1 MDLNKAATPQSASK
15 TGVIAAFA
23 AIYVVWGSTYL
34 GIFYAL
40 ESFPPFLLAA
50 FRFIVAGLLLL
61 GWSFLQGERLP
72 PMSSVG
78 RITLAGLLML
88 YLGNG
93 AVTWVEQY
101 LPSGLAA
108 IVVATVPLWFVLLDR
123 RQWSYYFSNGGII
136 AGLLI
141 GFAGVLVLFA
151 GKESTGIF
159 NTPVKLVSLGVL
171 VCGTIG
177 WAVGSLYTK
186 YQQMQGSITMR
197 AGLQMLAAGF
207 AFLVTAALTKE
218 CRSFAFSAVTTRSL
232 LALVYLIIFG
242 SLIGYLA
249 YIWLLRVR
257 PASLVGTYAYV
268 NPVVAVFLGWAFAG
282 ESISLQQM
290 IGLGIIIGGLLL
302 VNLYKEKTSAPEKTL
317 PLGINTQEV

>member
-1 MDLNKAATPQSASK
+1 MDLNKAAAPQRASK
-15 TGVIAAFA
+15 TAVIAAFA

-34 GIFYAL
+34 GILYAL

-50 FRFIVAGLLLL
+50 FRFIIAGLLLL

-72 PMSSVG
+72 PLSSM
-78 RITLAGLLML
+78 RKIALAGLLML

-93 AVTWVEQY
+93 SVTWVEQY

-123 RQWSYYFSNGGII
+123 KQWSYYFSNGGII

-159 NTPVKLVSLGVL
+159 NTPVKLISLGVL

-186 YQQMQGSITMR
+186 YQPMQGSTTMR
-197 AGLQMLAAGF
+197 AGLQMLAAGL
-207 AFLVTAALTKE
+207 AFLATAALTKE
-218 CRSFAFSAVTTRSL
+218 YGIFTFSAVTARSL

-249 YIWLLRVR
+249 YIWLLGVR
-257 PASLVGTYAYV
+257 PASIVGTYAYV
-268 NPVVAVFLGWAFAG
+268 NPVVAVFLGWAFVG
-282 ESISLQQM
+282 ERISVQQM
-290 IGLGIIIGGLLL
+290 VGLGVIIAGLLL
-302 VNLYKEKTSAPEKTL
+302 VNLYKEKPTAPEK
-317 PLGINTQEV
+317 PLSLEVNTQKV